1 MKERLQ
7 KIISGHGIC
16 SRRAAEKLIADGRV
30 KLNGAVAEIG
40 MSADIE
46 SDIIEVDGK
55 VLGDRPELVYILL
68 NKPRGVLTTSSD
80 DRGRKTV
87 VQLVDCGER
96 VYPVGRLD
104 LTSEGLLVLTNDG
117 DVARA
122 LTHPSGGIEKTYRV
136 TVEPFVESKVEEL
149 AALDELDG
157 EPINPAKV
165 TVVQQ
170 ADGRAK
176 LEIVINQGKNR
187 QIRRMCEAVGMDVHR
202 LKRTRIGELKLA
214 GLRPGEWR
222 YMEKE
227 EIRWLKGLAKSMG
240 RDAK

>member
-55 VLGDRPELVYILL
+55 VLGDRPESVYILL

-149 AALDELDG
+149 AALDTLDG

-170 ADGRAK
+170 GEGRAK

-227 EIRWLKGLAKSMG
+227 EIRWLKGLAKTMG

>member
-55 VLGDRPELVYILL
+55 VLGDRPESVYILL

-149 AALDELDG
+149 AALDTLDG

-170 ADGRAK
+170 SEGRAK

-240 RDAK
+240 RDTK

>member
-7 KIISGHGIC
+7 KIISGYGVC
-16 SRRAAEKLIADGRV
+16 SRRAAEKLIAEGRV

-40 MSADIE
+40 MSADPE
-46 SDIIEVDGK
+46 GDMIEVDGK
-55 VLGDRPELVYILL
+55 VLGDRPEQVYILL
-68 NKPRGVLTTSSD
+68 NKPRGVLTTSAD

-104 LTSEGLLVLTNDG
+104 LTSEGLLVMTNDG

-136 TVEPFVESKVEEL
+136 TVEPFVASKVEEL
-149 AALDELDG
+149 AALSELDG

-165 TVVQQ
+165 IVVQQ
-170 ADGRAK
+170 SDGRAK

-187 QIRRMCEAVGMDVHR
+187 QIRRMCEAVGLDVHR

-214 GLRPGEWR
+214 GMRPGEWR

-227 EIRWLKGLAKSMG
+227 EIRWLRGLAKSKG
-240 RDAK
+240 RSTK